1 MAHPFKKVADD
12 ILEALLDSGPR
23 AGRAL
28 RDRSDKQA
36 RKIRDDIER
45 IRRQDKELGGKVN
58 PSKTDVDAP
67 DKPKASPDARGL
79 EVKPVEQLDVDT
91 YEALRRRALTGD
103 ELEHDHVPSAAAL
116 IRAAEREKGE
126 QLTSAEIRELYNNAA
141 AIELPASVHRATRT
155 YGGRNTQSQIAA
167 DARDLAAAANLDY
180 RDRIALLL
188 EEGVA
193 LHDIE
198 VAIREL
204 IAMNRSRGI
213 G

>member
-28 RDRSDKQA
+28 RDRSDTQA
-36 RKIRDDIER
+36 KKIRDDIER
-45 IRRQDKELGGKVN
+45 IRLKDEELGRKVQ
-58 PSKTDVDAP
+58 PRKTDVDAP
-67 DKPKASPDARGL
+67 DKPRASPDAPGL
-79 EVKPVEQLDVDT
+79 KVKPVEPLDVDT

-103 ELEHDHVPSAAAL
+103 ALEHDHIPSAAAL

-126 QLTSAEIRELYNNAA
+126 RLTSAEIRELYNNAA
-141 AIELPASVHRATRT
+141 SIELPESVHRATRT
-155 YGGRNTQSQIAA
+155 YGGRNTRSQIAD

-180 RDRIALLL
+180 SDRIALLL
-188 EEGVA
+188 EQGVP

-204 IAMNRSRGI
+204 IAMNRRRGI